1 MLFHGALVDDMNDT
15 FLDEFLEYPP
25 ACFLTLEENLAGMIS
40 AHDYHSEIRSVK
52 VNVHVEQEFLG
63 DSRDTDWGPGFPIL
77 HGRVRID
84 VVHQHSDI
92 YPDVKVSPLPY
103 GFMVAIWV
111 GSVNTLMTLIDVI
124 SIPHL

>member
-1 MLFHGALVDDMNDT
+1 MLFHGALVDDVNDT
-15 FLDEFLEYPP
+15 LLYEFLEYPP
-25 ACFLTLEENLAGMIS
+25 ACFLTLKENLAGMIS
-40 AHDYHSEIRSVK
+40 AHDYHSEIQSVE

-84 VVHQHSDI
+84 VIHKHSDI
-92 YPDVKVSPLPY
+92 YQDIKVSRLPC
-103 GFMVAIWV
+103 GFMVEIWV